1 MEGGRIQREIGEWR
15 RHLHMHPELSAQETR
30 TTAFLEER
38 LLEFGLT
45 PRRLA
50 PTGVVVDIG
59 RDGPLIAL
67 RADIDGLP
75 IAEDSPASY
84 ASRSPGVMHACGHD
98 AHTAMLLG
106 VAKRLKEQPPRSG
119 RVRLLF
125 QAAEETPPGG
135 ALALVRAGVLEDVAM
150 VFGIHV
156 QSGLP
161 VGTAAIGPGPVTAN
175 SDRFE
180 IVLQGAAG
188 HAAMPHEAKDAI
200 VMAGHLVVALQTVV
214 ARSVDPLAPAA
225 VSIGRLEAGYAANV
239 VADRARLLGTVRS
252 LDPATRDL
260 IEERLETLARTT
272 AEAFGGTAELHYWRG
287 YPSVEN
293 APEPSRLFAQAARD
307 VLGAEHVQGTLT
319 QLAGEDFGHY
329 TSQVPGAFLYLGSG
343 SPGKDFP
350 HHHPRFDLDE
360 EALGLGLRIW
370 LRLVDLALESL
381 GAAGAGA

>member
-1 MEGGRIQREIGEWR
+1 MESSQVQREMREWR

-38 LLEFGLT
+38 LLAFGLL

-50 PTGVVVDIG
+50 PTGVVADIG
-59 RDGPLIAL
+59 QGGPLIAL
-67 RADIDGLP
+67 RADIDALP
-75 IAEDSPASY
+75 IVEDSLAPY
-84 ASRSPGVMHACGHD
+84 ASRTPGVMHACGHD

-106 VAKRLKEQPPRSG
+106 VAKRLGEHPPRSG

-125 QAAEETPPGG
+125 QAAEEVPPGG
-135 ALALVRAGVLEDVAM
+135 ALALVEAGVLEDVTM
-150 VFGIHV
+150 IFGIHV

-180 IVLQGAAG
+180 IVLHGAAG

-200 VMAGHLVVALQTVV
+200 VMAGHLIVALQTIV

-225 VSIGRLEAGYAANV
+225 VSIGRLDAGYAANV

-252 LDPATRDL
+252 LDSATRDL
-260 IEERLETLARTT
+260 IEERLGTLARTT
-272 AEAFGGTAELHYWRG
+272 AGAFGGTAELHYARG

-307 VLGAEHVQGTLT
+307 VLGAEHVRGALT

-329 TSQVPGAFLYLGSG
+329 THEVPGAFLNLGSG
-343 SPGKDFP
+343 RPDRDFP
-350 HHHPRFDLDE
+350 HHHPRFDIDE
-360 EALGLGLRIW
+360 GALELGVRIW
-370 LRLVDLALESL
+370 LRLVDLALAHL
-381 GAAGAGA
+381 AASPSVP